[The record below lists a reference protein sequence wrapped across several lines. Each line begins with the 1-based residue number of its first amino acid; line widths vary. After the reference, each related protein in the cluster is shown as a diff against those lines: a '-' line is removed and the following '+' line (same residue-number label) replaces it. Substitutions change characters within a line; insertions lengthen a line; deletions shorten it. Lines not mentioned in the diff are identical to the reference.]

1 MPGAEMPPVVT
12 LAETKQLYWFCHGSA
27 ITDVGVRQ
35 RLRRAWGFCP
45 RHTWLLFCVEHELR
59 YLPLGAAKIYQD
71 LTWTA
76 AVLLGGRHTVTHLRR
91 SLAAH
96 ASCLTCDYLARGPS
110 QDPAFTEGRE
120 STGVAA
126 PRLSAL
132 RDCATAHAAARPA
145 VPIAPDRERDERAAG
160 GDRGSARPA
169 GRAAVAVRQID
180 DLRRTA
186 SHAGQ
191 RRGLDRGARVVRR
204 VAARTPLPDGMMPAR
219 RRRLP
224 GRPSRR

>member
-76 AVLLGGRHTVTHLRR
+76 AVLLGGRHTVTRMRR

-96 ASCLTCDYLARGPS
+96 ASCFTCDYLARGPS
-110 QDPAFTEGRE
+110 EDPAFTEGRAW
-120 STGVAA
+120 VAA
-126 PRLSAL
+126 ATRVRRWTADSRPVWQHRVCPRCEIAQLPTPQHGQLCRLHLVENATKEQLAVTADQLARLGARLLRCVKSMTYDGPPRTPDSDAAL
-132 RDCATAHAAARPA
+132 IE
-145 VPIAPDRERDERAAG
+145 VLGWFAG
-160 GDRGSARPA
+160 WEA
-169 GRAAVAVRQID
+169 GRRYLMA
-180 DLRRTA
+180 
-186 SHAGQ
+186 
-191 RRGLDRGARVVRR
+191 
-204 VAARTPLPDGMMPAR
+204 
-219 RRRLP
+219 
-224 GRPSRR
+224 